1 MVDSCSPNTPSSDEI
16 KKCLRG
22 FQAHRQPAARQVVA
36 LTNRNVRL
44 LSLGTPQLEFIVE
57 HMFSILGD
65 VQTNL
70 ISDRHIGADCIEFLP
85 IPLLSTRGT
94 MPFNPT
100 QGVTKFESRVQR
112 AVFALPMLVI
122 PLVLPYTRKDP
133 TPIFQILNAP
143 VYLIWMLEGCR
154 RANSLKPI
162 QWLVLLQLA
171 RVVLLLTVQGL
182 YCLAFLLIYME

>member
-100 QGVTKFESRVQR
+100 QGVTQFESRVQR

-162 QWLVLLQLA
+162 QWLVYLQIA

-182 YCLAFLLIYME
+182 YCLAFLLICME